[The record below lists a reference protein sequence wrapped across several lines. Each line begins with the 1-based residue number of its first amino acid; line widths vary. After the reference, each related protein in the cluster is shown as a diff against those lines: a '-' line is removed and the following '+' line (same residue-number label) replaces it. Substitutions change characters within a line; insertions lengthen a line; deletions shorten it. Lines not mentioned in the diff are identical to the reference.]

1 MSEGPL
7 FFIFTRDFQ
16 NVDRRR
22 SETKELMSKKKK
34 RTTCVIKLL
43 LLLAVPYKK
52 KKREITNFHVLLV
65 GKPPQQFNHVLL

>member
-22 SETKELMSKKKK
+22 SEKK
-34 RTTCVIKLL
+34 RAYEQKNNVTRAL
-43 LLLAVPYKK
+43 
-52 KKREITNFHVLLV
+52 
-65 GKPPQQFNHVLL
+65 

>member
-22 SETKELMSKKKK
+22 SETKELMSKKI
-34 RTTCVIKLL
+34 TCVIKLVL
-43 LLLAVPYKK
+43 FLAVPYRK
-52 KKREITNFHVLLV
+52 KKREITNFHVLLA
-65 GKPPQQFNHVLL
+65 GKPPPRFNHVLL

>member
-16 NVDRRR
+16 NVDRKR

-34 RTTCVIKLL
+34 ITYH
-43 LLLAVPYKK
+43 VPYKTFTFLSCPIQEEK
-52 KKREITNFHVLLV
+52 TWN
-65 GKPPQQFNHVLL
+65 N

>member
-22 SETKELMSKKKK
+22 SETKELMSKKI
-34 RTTCVIKLL
+34 TCVIKLVL
-43 LLLAVPYKK
+43 FLAVPYRE
-52 KKREITNFHVLLV
+52 KKREITNFHVLLAR
-65 GKPPQQFNHVLL
+65 KPPQQFNHVLL

>member
-22 SETKELMSKKKK
+22 SETKELMSRKI
-34 RTTCVIKLL
+34 TCVIKLVL
-43 LLLAVPYKK
+43 FLAVPYREK
-52 KKREITNFHVLLV
+52 KKREITNFHVLIA
-65 GKPPQQFNHVLL
+65 GKPPPQFNHVLL

>member
-34 RTTCVIKLL
+34 TYHVR
-43 LLLAVPYKK
+43 YKTFTSLSCPIQEEK
-52 KKREITNFHVLLV
+52 T
-65 GKPPQQFNHVLL
+65 

>member
-22 SETKELMSKKKK
+22 SETKDLMSKKKN
-34 RTTCVIKLL
+34 
-43 LLLAVPYKK
+43 VP
-52 KKREITNFHVLLV
+52 RAL
-65 GKPPQQFNHVLL
+65 